1 MNLSHAGTMTKV
13 LDTQLKEEELI
24 SREDP
29 GRARRGKGTN
39 CTLSVVFIG
48 SKEQEMLFSFKDKYH
63 YSYPN
68 TYIALYSRSPKLPV
82 THTKTRNCCPTS

>member
-29 GRARRGKGTN
+29 GRAKA
-39 CTLSVVFIG
+39 
-48 SKEQEMLFSFKDKYH
+48 K
-63 YSYPN
+63 
-68 TYIALYSRSPKLPV
+68 
-82 THTKTRNCCPTS
+82 

>member
-13 LDTQLKEEELI
+13 LYTQLKEEELI

-29 GRARRGKGTN
+29 GRVRRGKDTN

-48 SKEQEMLFSFKDKYH
+48 SKRQEKREVMHMAISAILSLQIME
-63 YSYPN
+63 S
-68 TYIALYSRSPKLPV
+68 
-82 THTKTRNCCPTS
+82 